1 MNARDAMATLGD
13 LAEWQLGYVTAA
25 QAIDAGV
32 SRVQLHRLAQAGAIE
47 RAHSGVYRLAGAPP
61 HRFEHIL
68 APWLAVDPTATYE
81 QRFARPWEGAV
92 ATGVTAATL
101 HEVGTFVLDRIEF
114 ALPRRRQSR
123 DPGLHF
129 RRAQLTPDEV
139 VDAQGVPATTIER
152 TVADLIAAPRDWSIV
167 ADLVEEAHHLG
178 QFDIA
183 TAAAALDRIPK
194 AARRG
199 LTGQE
204 VVDDLLADMRA
215 AA

>member
-1 MNARDAMATLGD
+1 MSVLGD
-13 LAEWQLGYVTAA
+13 LAAWQMGYVTSA
-25 QAIDAGV
+25 QALAAGV
-32 SRVQLHRLAQAGAIE
+32 THVHLHRLARDGAIE
-47 RAHSGVYRLAGAPP
+47 RVHSGVYRVAGAPP
-61 HRFEHIL
+61 HRFEHIF
-68 APWLAVDPTATYE
+68 APWLSLDPAGAYE
-81 QRFARPWEGAV
+81 QRCARPWEGAV

-123 DPGLHF
+123 DPDLCF

-139 VDAQGVPATTIER
+139 VEVQGVPATTIER

-167 ADLVEEAHHLG
+167 ADLVEDAHHLG
-178 QFDIA
+178 QFDISA
-183 TAAAALDRIPK
+183 AAAALDRIPK

-215 AA
+215 AT